1 MTAEPPKKKLN
12 RADFMFSQKKDEKM
26 MKIPGQIDGRA
37 FNIRYL
43 EDCEASVFD
52 NTAQVNVDQ
61 CKNCKLIIG
70 PSKASVFVRDCENCT
85 IYVAC
90 Q

>member
-52 NTAQVNVDQ
+52 NTA
-61 CKNCKLIIG
+61 
-70 PSKASVFVRDCENCT
+70 
-85 IYVAC
+85 
-90 Q
+90 